1 MAQMHLDTIPIW
13 DAYKQNTEC
22 PLCALEE
29 ACEKQFLD
37 VALGGAMME
46 PDTRIATNRKGFC
59 DRHFLKLYGAQNK
72 LSLALMTHTHLKD
85 VMAST
90 DAAAAAL
97 EKAIQAE
104 KKKNPVARAAGDVT
118 KSSPVHKQLLA
129 LADHVSGRMGS
140 CFICERIDNTMAR
153 YIETI
158 CYLYKKD
165 ESFQKAFAESKGV
178 CLHHYPLL
186 LRGAAQHL
194 SGQTAL
200 SFAQTLVEVQRR
212 NLQRVEH
219 DLEWFTLKFDYRNQ
233 DKPWGESKD
242 AVERSLNKLQGRVI
256 PPADSE
262 KE

>member
-1 MAQMHLDTIPIW
+1 MAQIHLDTIPIW
-13 DAYKQNTEC
+13 DAYKQDAEC
-22 PLCALEE
+22 PLCLMEE

-59 DRHFLKLYGAQNK
+59 AQHFHKLYQAQNK

-90 DAAAAAL
+90 QEAAKAL
-97 EKAIQAE
+97 EKAVEAE

-118 KSSPVHKQLLA
+118 RTSPVHKQLMA
-129 LADHVSGRMGS
+129 LADHVCGRMDS
-140 CFICERIDNTMAR
+140 CFICERVNGTMER
-153 YIETI
+153 YVETI

-165 ESFQKAFAESKGV
+165 ESFRKAFADSKGV
-178 CLHHYPLL
+178 CMHHYPLL
-186 LRGAAQHL
+186 LRGAARHL

-200 SFAQTLVEVQRR
+200 SFAQALVEVQRR
-212 NLQRVEH
+212 NLERVEH

-256 PPADSE
+256 PRDEEA
-262 KE
+262 